1 MKKLNF
7 KASEKPVFNLMD
19 IITSLLSSYLF
30 AAIIFLMKNTGAGK
44 EFISYGNEEIIFFI
58 KCVLF
63 YAVQITITDAFFK
76 NKNI

>member
-1 MKKLNF
+1 MMTLPRQWC
-7 KASEKPVFNLMD
+7 AAAAIWDFNLMD

-44 EFISYGNEEIIFFI
+44 EFIEYGNEDIIFFI

-63 YAVQITITDAFFK
+63 FAAA
-76 NKNI
+76 